1 MTVFL
6 ILVSG
11 RTGGRQQTPAEARSA
26 PGTVVSS
33 LWMDVLTDEL
43 VKRTL
48 TSLRKANPGRIGLRE
63 PHLHPVPDNRLIY
76 IPEKSPIRTSRT
88 ARSQLDFTEPLVRKN
103 RSELPFYDEGPP

>member
-1 MTVFL
+1 MTMFL
-6 ILVSG
+6 IRVSG

-48 TSLRKANPGRIGLRE
+48 VPAQGEPGSSSVCANRICTRCQIT
-63 PHLHPVPDNRLIY
+63 D
-76 IPEKSPIRTSRT
+76 
-88 ARSQLDFTEPLVRKN
+88 
-103 RSELPFYDEGPP
+103 